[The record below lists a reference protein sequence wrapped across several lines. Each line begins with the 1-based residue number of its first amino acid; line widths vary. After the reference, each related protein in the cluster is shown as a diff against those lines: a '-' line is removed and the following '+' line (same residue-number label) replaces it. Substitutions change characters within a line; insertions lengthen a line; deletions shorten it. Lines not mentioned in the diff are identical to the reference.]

1 MESLEELITELGIV
15 DRVKLLGFRSDISEL
30 CSSCDFFAFSSFH
43 EGLPVS
49 VMEAMA
55 GGLPVVCS
63 RIRGNVDLIDENGG
77 TMFNPHSVLE
87 CQKRIAELLNAD
99 LRELGAYNME
109 RIKQF
114 EISNVNE
121 IMRKL
126 YKE

>member
-30 CSSCDFFAFSSFH
+30 YSSCDIFAFSSSH
-43 EGLPVS
+43 EDLHVS

-77 TMFNPHSVLE
+77 TMFKPHSVLE
-87 CQKRIAELLNAD
+87 CQKGIAD
-99 LRELGAYNME
+99 
-109 RIKQF
+109 
-114 EISNVNE
+114 
-121 IMRKL
+121 
-126 YKE
+126 